1 MELESLGLG
10 YRLSEGAVK
19 FKRATF
25 NQMVLRRRKQQ
36 KEETINRIILKCVT
50 LCLVGLSA
58 FYVYQVESHRRF
70 AEKEAALEDIR
81 KDKEIA
87 TRREQI
93 QIAMRPNWAD
103 FTAASGNQTGW
114 YERATDPVT
123 GIPESVAINGEKW
136 ALVRVD
142 KYDHLNRLGTEYCGA
157 QTISYLEARDP
168 REMRTII
175 LHEIFHA
182 GGCAHGGD
190 TWWNSI
196 DPTETKHDGIK
207 HLGEFWAEFSMA
219 NPTFI
224 RWLLR

>member
-1 MELESLGLG
+1 MKVKRPNFSA
-10 YRLSEGAVK
+10 AVL
-19 FKRATF
+19 
-25 NQMVLRRRKQQ
+25 NRRKQRRDEVI
-36 KEETINRIILKCVT
+36 KDVT
-50 LCLVGLSA
+50 LTGIALLLVGLS
-58 FYVYQVESHRRF
+58 FFFIYQVDKNTRF
-70 AEKEAALEDIR
+70 AEKEATLADAR
-81 KDKEIA
+81 KDAEIAIQKREAEIA
-87 TRREQI
+87 TR
-93 QIAMRPNWAD
+93 PTWAD
-103 FTAASGNQTGW
+103 FTAANGNQTGW

-123 GIPESVAINGEKW
+123 GIPESVSINGEKW

-142 KYDHLNRLGTEYCGA
+142 KYDHLDRAGTEYCGA
-157 QTISYLEARDP
+157 QTISYIEARDP

-182 GGCAHGGD
+182 GACAHGGD

-196 DPTETKHDGIK
+196 NPTELKHDGIK